1 MFYVSKL
8 IWKYYLS
15 FHNYHFVKTYFWTE
29 HLHVYVICVCIVK
42 RKYQI
47 AESKAV
53 VGVDRALK
61 ALSKHIQKPY

>member
-1 MFYVSKL
+1 MYMLYVS
-8 IWKYYLS
+8 I
-15 FHNYHFVKTYFWTE
+15 FVKT
-29 HLHVYVICVCIVK
+29 
-42 RKYQI
+42 KYQI